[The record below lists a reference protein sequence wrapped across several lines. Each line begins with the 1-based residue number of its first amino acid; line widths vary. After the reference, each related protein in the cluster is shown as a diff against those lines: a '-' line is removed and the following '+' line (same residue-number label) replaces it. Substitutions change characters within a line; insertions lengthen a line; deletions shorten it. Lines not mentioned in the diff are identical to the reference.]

1 MSNAHYALDHIP
13 ENEAEEDRIRPLPR
27 VSIQAFCEQASTAA
41 SLENIFQDRHLYRAH
56 CKLHMGGLTAALEFY
71 SEAPTPNLIILES
84 MLPQNQILNALDQ
97 LANICDPGTKVIVIG
112 AYNDVQLYREMVRCG
127 VTEYLVAPLDE
138 RLVLH
143 VISDAFA
150 DTQTK
155 SFGKLIA
162 FIGAKGGVGS
172 STIAH
177 NVAFNIAQDY
187 QQNVVLAD
195 LDLPYGT
202 AGLNLNQ
209 DPVHGI
215 SEAVFSAD
223 RVDDTVV
230 DRLLCKCTDYLS
242 LLAAP
247 ALLDREYDF
256 DKTSFDS
263 ILDIARG
270 NAPYT
275 VLDIPHGWNSWT
287 KQVLMA
293 ADEIVVTATPDLACL
308 RNTKNIIETLK
319 SVRRNDHMPKIVLN
333 QVGLA
338 KRPEISVADFSDSLE
353 LEPAVVVPFDAML
366 FGAAANNGQMLA
378 EANASAK
385 PTELVRHLAYALS
398 GKAMPKSEKKS
409 PLKSVLKQLELF
421 KRK

>member
-1 MSNAHYALDHIP
+1 MSRTQYALDHIP
-13 ENEAEEDRIRPLPR
+13 EQAAEESRIRPVPR
-27 VSIQAFCEQASTAA
+27 VSIQAFCEQSSTAA
-41 SLENIFQDRHLYRAH
+41 SLESIFQDRHLYRAH

-84 MLPQNQILNALDQ
+84 VLPVDQILNALDQ

-112 AYNDVQLYREMVRCG
+112 AYNDVQLYREMIRRG
-127 VTEYLVAPLDE
+127 VTEYVVAPLDE
-138 RLVLH
+138 RLVVS

-150 DTQTK
+150 DSQAKT
-155 SFGKLIA
+155 FGRLIA

-177 NVAFNIAQDY
+177 NVAFDIAQDY

-215 SEAVFSAD
+215 SEAVFSPD

-247 ALLDREYDF
+247 AMLDREYDF
-256 DKTSFDS
+256 DKSSFDG
-263 ILDIARG
+263 ILDIVRS
-270 NAPYT
+270 NVPYT
-275 VLDIPHGWNSWT
+275 VLDVPHGWCSWT

-293 ADEIVVTATPDLACL
+293 ADDIVITATPDLACL
-308 RNTKNIIETLK
+308 RNTKNMIETLK
-319 SVRRNDHMPKIVLN
+319 SVRRNDNMPKIVLN

-338 KRPEISVADFSDSLE
+338 KRPEISVSDFADSLE
-353 LEPAVVVPFDAML
+353 LQPAAIIPFDAML
-366 FGAAANNGQMLA
+366 FGTAANNGQMLA
-378 EANASAK
+378 EASGSSK
-385 PTELVRHLAYALS
+385 VTDLIRQLAHQLS
-398 GKAMPKSEKKS
+398 GKTMPRAEKKS
-409 PLKSVLKQLELF
+409 PLQSVLKQLELF